1 MPNDQETVSSA
12 AADRPIVG
20 ALALALLVLVL
31 ACLLLAYA
39 AQTGLGHWQTD
50 EFSYFADHRALGAR
64 AYFERLYVSPR
75 PLSELLIFAYGSVV
89 LAFRGSFISQ
99 ALLLL
104 WGGSL
109 LAVIMTAY
117 LTFSGRVGRASRILA
132 AIAVGI
138 GPMLL
143 TMQTGPITEMFYW
156 PIATV
161 AYLPTV
167 AAITC
172 LLLLLG
178 TEPTHSRRCWCWAAL
193 TVATLSH
200 EIGAAVSIGFA
211 ITASVLALIDNRRDR
226 HSPLMRNVWASS
238 WWLSPAIAGV
248 AVMAGLVVFRSGNVD
263 LGSDAKAYTGRLI
276 ASASISVWQS
286 LVEVARSATFEQA
299 PTGLSASLGQK
310 IIFAFGFALIWI
322 KWGDVKPN
330 RWLGALTAGIMVG
343 IYFSIFAAYYH
354 YGDLCCERHEAARQW
369 LIELLLILVAVW
381 LLAQRPTALKRL
393 TELRAWAGPA
403 LVIVALLPV
412 TLQLPALWN
421 DYHML
426 PFAQSARVKTWLSG
440 FNPGQSMEFYMPPDN
455 SNMLVHGTSLDL
467 GPYDLRTGSFA
478 PYDFV
483 SAVGRF
489 FDKSIIVACQSWQTS
504 KSMLV
509 DGTLIPACPP
519 HDGPP
524 DIVVNTR

>member
-1 MPNDQETVSSA
+1 M
-12 AADRPIVG
+12 G
-20 ALALALLVLVL
+20 ALALFLLVLVL
-31 ACLLLAYA
+31 ICLLLAYA
-39 AQTGLGHWQTD
+39 AQTGLGHWQAD
-50 EFSYFADHRALGAR
+50 EFSYFADHRALGGR

-75 PLSELLIFAYGSVV
+75 PLSELLVFVYGSVV
-89 LAFRGSFISQ
+89 LALRGAFITQ

-109 LAVIMTAY
+109 LAIILTAY
-117 LTFSGRVGRASRILA
+117 ITSFGRAGWSSRILA
-132 AIAVGI
+132 AVAIGI

-178 TEPTHSRRCWCWAAL
+178 TEPSHSRRCWCGAAL
-193 TVATLSH
+193 GVATLSH
-200 EIGAAVSIGFA
+200 EIGAAVAIGFA
-211 ITASVLALIDNRRDR
+211 ITATILALIDNRRDR
-226 HSPLMRNVWASS
+226 HLPAMRTVWASS
-238 WWLSPAIAGV
+238 WWLSPAIAGI
-248 AVMAGLVVFRSGNVD
+248 AVMAGLVVFRSSIVD
-263 LGSDAKAYTGRLI
+263 LGSDTKVYTGRLI
-276 ASASISVWQS
+276 ASAIISVWQS
-286 LVEVARSATFEQA
+286 LLEVVRSATFEQSA
-299 PTGLSASLGQK
+299 IGSAASLGQK
-310 IIFAFGFALIWI
+310 MIFAIGFALIWM
-322 KWGDVKPN
+322 KWGVVKPN
-330 RWLGALTAGIMVG
+330 RWLGALAGGVVVG

-354 YGDLCCERHEAARQW
+354 YGDLCCQRQEAARQW

-381 LLAQRPTALKRL
+381 FLARWPTPIKRL
-393 TELRAWAGPA
+393 AGLRAWAGPG
-403 LVIVALLPV
+403 LLIVSLLPV

-426 PFAQSARVKTWLSG
+426 PFARSARAKTWLSG
-440 FNPGQSMEFYMPPDN
+440 YTPGKSMEFYMPPDN

-467 GPYDLRTGSFA
+467 GTYDLRTGSFA

-483 SAVGRF
+483 NAVGRF
-489 FDKSIIVACQSWQTS
+489 FDKSVIVACQSWQTS
-504 KSMLV
+504 KSTLV
-509 DGTLIPACPP
+509 DGTFIPACPP

-524 DIVVNTR
+524 DIIVNTR